1 MTNETRIKELLAEIL
16 DEAKKRKSNF
26 DKLKNLAVHCQK
38 YELAAGLRDIE
49 LELFPE
55 TPEEKETKKLAQ
67 NLNLIFRMVELDVPH
82 ATCYKI
88 YSTLIL
94 FKKKKGKFDTK
105 DAAKIVEETNRLFTN
120 E

>member
-1 MTNETRIKELLAEIL
+1 MENEKRLKELLSDML
-16 DEAKKRKSNF
+16 DEAKKKKSNF
-26 DKLKNLAVHCQK
+26 SKLKNVAVHCQK
-38 YELAAGLRDIE
+38 YELAARLRDIE

-55 TPEEKETKKLAQ
+55 TPEEKEAKKLAQ
-67 NLNLIFRMVELDVPH
+67 SLNLIFRMVELEVNH

-105 DAAKIVEETNRLFTN
+105 DASKIVEETNRLFTN